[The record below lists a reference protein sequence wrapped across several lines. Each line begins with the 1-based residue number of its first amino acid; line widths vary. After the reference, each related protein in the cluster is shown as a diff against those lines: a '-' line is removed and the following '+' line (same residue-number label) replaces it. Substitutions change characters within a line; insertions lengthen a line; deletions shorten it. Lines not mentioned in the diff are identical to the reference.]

1 MLLAVVLHL
10 VRLHFAVHF
19 ARAVDEADM
28 LRLRDELAS
37 KLHLGIHGCEITDS
51 GHVTAG
57 SLIILYQLCTGIVSD
72 RSTDDR
78 DVLDLIR
85 CCLRRRCRDGTDQ
98 LRLLCFEPGNDGLQ
112 IRLIALCIFLLDLD
126 LIRPIAALLQCIDEA
141 SIGLIE

>member
-1 MLLAVVLHL
+1 
-10 VRLHFAVHF
+10 
-19 ARAVDEADM
+19 M
-28 LRLRDELAS
+28 LRLRDELGS

-98 LRLLCFEPGNDGLQ
+98 LRLLCFEPGHDGLQ